1 MGAASAA
8 WDRADDS
15 EAAADRHKCPFEA
28 LSRFL
33 SARGLRYM
41 WRAAIS
47 GGGAEG
53 TMQQRWGL
61 PIVAWPSRLR
71 PNYWDGVALP
81 LVLGS
86 VVLLAWAS
94 RQMGAPYRLGQAL
107 AISLDP
113 RYLPEYGLRTVLR
126 MALALAA
133 SLAFSLAYAAFAAKS
148 RRAEKLLIP
157 VLDILQSVPILG
169 FLSITVTGFIA
180 LFPGSLMGYECA
192 AIFAIFT
199 SQAWNMTFSLYQS
212 FIGVPQDLREAARM
226 YHLSPWQ
233 SFWQLEVPFATPQLI
248 WNMMMSV
255 SGGWFFVVASEAI
268 SVNGQD
274 VKLPGIGSYIAL
286 AIEQRD
292 LAAVGYA
299 ILAMLV
305 LILIYDQLLFRPLL
319 AWAQR
324 FKVEAVTQDEIEPP
338 WFLIMLQR
346 ARLFD
351 VMRSVFD
358 EAAALLSRLA
368 RRAAPRRA
376 GAHRLRFGAAGARW
390 ADLVWNGL
398 LIAGVAYALID
409 IARFVDS
416 EVGLR
421 EVLHVLLLGLCT
433 LARVVVLIALAAL
446 IWVPIG
452 VWIGLR
458 PRLARRVQPIVQ
470 FLAAFPAN
478 LFFPVAV
485 VAILRFHLNVEIWV
499 SPLMIL
505 GTQWYILF
513 NVIAGTLAL
522 PTDYQFVASN
532 LGVSR
537 FLWWRRLILPAIF
550 PAFVTGAV
558 TASGGSWNASIVA
571 EIVRWGNDTLVATGI
586 GAYIAEATEKGD
598 FPRIALGICVLCV
611 YVLLFN
617 RLLWRRLYLLA
628 EERLRLD

>member
-1 MGAASAA
+1 M
-8 WDRADDS
+8 
-15 EAAADRHKCPFEA
+15 E
-28 LSRFL
+28 
-33 SARGLRYM
+33 
-41 WRAAIS
+41 
-47 GGGAEG
+47 
-53 TMQQRWGL
+53 QRWGL

-71 PNYWDGVALP
+71 PNFWDGVALP
-81 LVLGS
+81 VVIGALVLI
-86 VVLLAWAS
+86 AWAGQ
-94 RQMGAPYRLGQAL
+94 QMSTPYQAGEVL
-107 AISLDP
+107 TISLDP
-113 RYLPEYGLRTVLR
+113 RHLPEYGLRTVLR
-126 MALALAA
+126 MGLALAL
-133 SLAFSLAYAAFAAKS
+133 SLAFSLAYAALAAKS

-180 LFPGSLMGYECA
+180 LFPGSLLGYECA

-212 FIGVPQDLREAARM
+212 FSSVPMDLREAARM

-233 SFWQLEVPFATPQLI
+233 SFWRLEVPWALPQLV

-268 SVNGQD
+268 SVGGQG
-274 VKLPGIGSYIAL
+274 VKLPGIGSYIAT
-286 AIEQRD
+286 ATEARD
-292 LAAVGYA
+292 WGAVGYA
-299 ILAMLV
+299 ILAMAV
-305 LILIYDQLLFRPLL
+305 FILIYDQLLFRPLL

-324 FKVEAVTQDEIEPP
+324 FKVEAIGQDEIESP
-338 WFLIMLQR
+338 WFLTMLQR

-351 VMRSVFD
+351 LLIAVWDRAV
-358 EAAALLSRLA
+358 EAASLLRRA
-368 RRAAPRRA
+368 VPRRAARPAPPSRVRSRVVDTAWNLVLLA
-376 GAHRLRFGAAGARW
+376 GALFAAIEIVGFVRTDVT
-390 ADLVWNGL
+390 AD
-398 LIAGVAYALID
+398 
-409 IARFVDS
+409 
-416 EVGLR
+416 
-421 EVLHVLLLGLCT
+421 EVLHVILLGFFT
-433 LARVVVLIALAAL
+433 LIRVVVLIALAAL

-478 LFFPVAV
+478 LFFPPVVWAV
-485 VAILRFHLNVEIWV
+485 LTFKLSPEIWL

-537 FLWWRRLILPAIF
+537 WLWWRRLILPGIF

-571 EIVRWGNDTLVATGI
+571 EIVRWGDDTLVATGI
-586 GAYIAEATEKGD
+586 GAYIAQETDKGD
-598 FPRIALGICVLCV
+598 YHRIVLGITVLCL

-617 RLLWRRLYLLA
+617 RLLWRRLYDLA